1 MPGIQRAVSI
11 EAGGVLG
18 SRLIDKLF
26 LITHGNRPSSSFVL
40 ARFPAI
46 VGFAPLRGFR
56 IVLRRRPSPRLVAI

>member
-40 ARFPAI
+40 ARFPA
-46 VGFAPLRGFR
+46 VCGETPATRFQSFGH
-56 IVLRRRPSPRLVAI
+56 PRNSIPN